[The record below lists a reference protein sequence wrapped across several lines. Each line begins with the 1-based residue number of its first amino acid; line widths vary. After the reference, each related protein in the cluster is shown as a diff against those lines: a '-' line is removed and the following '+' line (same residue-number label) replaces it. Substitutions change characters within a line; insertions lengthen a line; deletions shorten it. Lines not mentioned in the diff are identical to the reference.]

1 MKGGPTLPCDAQKDR
16 RRFVLARS
24 HASENRGV
32 ILSLLVYGRLSI
44 RLAQRETSEGKSGH
58 WKVIGWRGRKK
69 MNSGRPAG
77 PCHNSR
83 QCCMFYCVVSRREDG
98 WRREGGKQPAG
109 LTRMVAVRGNAVG
122 CRIQEASA
130 QYSTEYIYTQTVHH
144 THAPFVPRAV
154 GQSAWA

>member
-1 MKGGPTLPCDAQKDR
+1 M
-16 RRFVLARS
+16 ARS

-77 PCHNSR
+77 PCRNSR
-83 QCCMFYCVVSRREDG
+83 QCCMFYCVVGRREDG
-98 WRREGGKQPAG
+98 WVEERRRKAASRTDKDGGCAWECCG
-109 LTRMVAVRGNAVG
+109 LQNTR
-122 CRIQEASA
+122 SF
-130 QYSTEYIYTQTVHH
+130 STVQHIIYIHTNSTSH
-144 THAPFVPRAV
+144 THTHPLCRA
-154 GQSAWA
+154 QSDRVLGPDPDVIARAWK